1 MRILSQAPSGA
12 DSRGIRHHLVSFIP
26 PGKNFSVAEFRKA
39 AAKKIRQIFERG
51 HTPIVVGGSGLY
63 AKALMDGLFPS
74 PGADLKFRARM
85 ARYASRHGSPA
96 LHDRLK
102 SLDPEAA
109 GKIHPNDSRRIIRA
123 LEVHH
128 LTGETFTDLKRKTK
142 GLKDEFD
149 IFIFGLTGSRD
160 SLYDTINRRVDGMAA
175 RGLIDEVRRLM
186 KKRLSMTARE
196 VLGFKEIS
204 GYLRGEYGYDEAIE
218 LLKKNTRNFAKRQ
231 LSWFR
236 QDNRIMWFDLSKT
249 TEGEIIRRIWKRLC

>member
-1 MRILSQAPSGA
+1 
-12 DSRGIRHHLVSFIP
+12 
-26 PGKNFSVAEFRKA
+26 
-39 AAKKIRQIFERG
+39 
-51 HTPIVVGGSGLY
+51 
-63 AKALMDGLFPS
+63 
-74 PGADLKFRARM
+74 
-85 ARYASRHGSPA
+85 
-96 LHDRLK
+96 
-102 SLDPEAA
+102 
-109 GKIHPNDSRRIIRA
+109 
-123 LEVHH
+123 
-128 LTGETFTDLKRKTK
+128 
-142 GLKDEFD
+142 LKDEFD

-218 LLKKNTRNFAKRQ
+218 LLKKTTRNFAKRQ